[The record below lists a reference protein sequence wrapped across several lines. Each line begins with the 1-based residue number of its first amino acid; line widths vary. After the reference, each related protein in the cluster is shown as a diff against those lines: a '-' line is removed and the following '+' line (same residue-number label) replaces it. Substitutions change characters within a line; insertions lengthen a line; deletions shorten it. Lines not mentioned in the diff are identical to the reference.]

1 MVRNAR
7 GISLVGLGEMDEG
20 VSELRRSLQMAR
32 ERDNAQEMGSAFSNL
47 ADALNASGH
56 TREALAVVE
65 EGQRVLTDRFRTD
78 WLKSMV
84 AEFKFQL
91 GEWDDAEA
99 WMPSRERRHVGTA
112 LMYIMLTRV
121 NMALGRGDHAA
132 AREYLEAISQY
143 VADSSEPQFLG
154 AWGTLSARL
163 DLREGDI
170 ESARAAVDEA
180 LDRIEFCT
188 EDASRIVRLSAIG
201 VAIEA
206 DAAQRA
212 RDLGDDPQPALARA
226 EIMLARVRAAAE
238 GDRPVERGWLLT
250 AEAHWTRAAG
260 EAEPTL
266 WAEAAEAWEALEWP
280 YEAAI
285 ARFHEAEA
293 HLAAGDRQAATDS
306 AGFALATARRIGARW
321 LAGEI
326 EGLCARARLQFDG
339 LVDEIMA
346 AGMPESADDDH
357 GDEPDEEPFGLTP
370 RERQVLMLVSE
381 GRTNREIGD
390 TLYMAEKTA
399 SVHVSRILSKLGVRS
414 RTEAAA
420 VAHRL
425 GLDAASGTG
434 RPASGA

>member
-1 MVRNAR
+1 
-7 GISLVGLGEMDEG
+7 
-20 VSELRRSLQMAR
+20 
-32 ERDNAQEMGSAFSNL
+32 
-47 ADALNASGH
+47 
-56 TREALAVVE
+56 
-65 EGQRVLTDRFRTD
+65 
-78 WLKSMV
+78 
-84 AEFKFQL
+84 
-91 GEWDDAEA
+91 
-99 WMPSRERRHVGTA
+99 
-112 LMYIMLTRV
+112 MYIMLQRV
-121 NMALGRGDHAA
+121 NIALGRGDHAA
-132 AREYLEAISQY
+132 AREYLETISPY

-163 DLREGDI
+163 DLRTGDI
-170 ESARAAVDEA
+170 EAARHAVDEA

-188 EDASRIVRLSAIG
+188 EDASRIVRLSAVG

-212 RDLGDDPQPALARA
+212 RDLGEDPAPALARA

-266 WAEAAEAWEALEWP
+266 WVEAAEAWEALEWP
-280 YEAAI
+280 YEAAV
-285 ARFHEAEA
+285 AHFHEAEA
-293 HLAAGDRQAATDS
+293 HLAAGDRQAATDA
-306 AGFALATARRIGARW
+306 AGSALATARRIGAHW
-321 LAGEI
+321 LASEV
-326 EGLCARARLQFDG
+326 EGLCARARLQYEGADG
-339 LVDEIMA
+339 DA
-346 AGMPESADDDH
+346 AAAVADALGSDD
-357 GDEPDEEPFGLTP
+357 GDDTEPEPFGLTP
-370 RERQVLMLVSE
+370 RERQVLTLVAE

>member
-1 MVRNAR
+1 
-7 GISLVGLGEMDEG
+7 
-20 VSELRRSLQMAR
+20 
-32 ERDNAQEMGSAFSNL
+32 
-47 ADALNASGH
+47 
-56 TREALAVVE
+56 
-65 EGQRVLTDRFRTD
+65 
-78 WLKSMV
+78 
-84 AEFKFQL
+84 
-91 GEWDDAEA
+91 
-99 WMPSRERRHVGTA
+99 
-112 LMYIMLTRV
+112 
-121 NMALGRGDHAA
+121 MALGRGDHAA
-132 AREYLEAISQY
+132 AREYLDDISEY

-163 DLREGDI
+163 NLREGDI
-170 ESARAAVDEA
+170 EEARHAVDEA

-212 RDLGDDPQPALARA
+212 RDLGEDPAPALARA

-260 EAEPTL
+260 EAEPVL
-266 WAEAAEAWEALEWP
+266 WDESAQAWEALEWP

-285 ARFHEAEA
+285 SRFHEAEA
-293 HLAAGDRQAATDS
+293 HLAAGDRQAATDAAGS
-306 AGFALATARRIGARW
+306 ALSTARRIGARW
-321 LAGEI
+321 LAGEV
-326 EGLCARARLQFDG
+326 EGLCARARLQYDG
-339 LVDEIMA
+339 ADGDGDGVA
-346 AGMPESADDDH
+346 AVAESAAEPEDD
-357 GDEPDEEPFGLTP
+357 GEPFGLTP
-370 RERQVLMLVSE
+370 RERQVLTLVAE